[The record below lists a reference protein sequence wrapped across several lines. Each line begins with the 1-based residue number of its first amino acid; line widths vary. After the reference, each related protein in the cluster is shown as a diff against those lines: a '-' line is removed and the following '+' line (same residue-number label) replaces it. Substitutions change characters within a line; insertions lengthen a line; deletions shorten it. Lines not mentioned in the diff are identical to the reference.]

1 MKKQL
6 TYIAAAFLFAGTVSA
21 QKIDL
26 NAMPKPGPTPAINIA
41 KPKTFQLK
49 NGLTV
54 MVVENNKLPRVSASL
69 SMDRPPYNEGSVT
82 GVSEIMAEQ
91 FENGTT
97 SMSKDDFNKKVD
109 YLGANLNFSSG
120 GASLNSLSKYF
131 PQVLGLMADAIINPK
146 FSADEIQN
154 SKERA
159 IEGLK
164 SDEKNASSIAGRV
177 SNALMYGKNTSR
189 GEFETV
195 ESINK
200 IQLTDVQ
207 NVYKKYYAPDNA
219 YLVIVG
225 DVKFDQVKPLIE
237 KAFNG
242 WKKANTPI
250 TPLEQAENVAKTEI
264 NIVDVP
270 SAVQSVV
277 SLNNL
282 NTLKMKDANYFPAVI
297 ANYILGG
304 GGEARLFMNLREK
317 NGFTYGAYSSMVASK
332 YSPQFSASA
341 SVRNEVTDKA
351 VKEFMNELNA
361 ISTVKPEELENA
373 KAKLK
378 GSFIMSLEQPAT
390 IARFALNQKVQD
402 LPADFYINYLK
413 SIDKVTAADVTSA
426 VKATILPNQ
435 SRIFIAGKA
444 SDISE
449 GLEKLG
455 YPVKYFDKEANPVAK
470 PAVQKVDANV
480 TVASVVDKYIAAIGG
495 KANLAKIT
503 SYTTNATMSMQ
514 GQNLDFKIVKAQG
527 GKELQTISMGAMT
540 VQKQVFDGKTG
551 YSEQGGQKVPMS
563 KEEVAENLKN
573 TELFEELGFAKSPDY
588 KLAGIEKIN
597 GEDSYAIKSGD
608 KAYYYS
614 VKTGLKTGETETVK
628 AQGQTMTIPT
638 TFADYKDVSG
648 VKMPYT
654 ITVNQMGMD
663 MVMKVKSYEINQ
675 AKDSDFK

>member
-120 GASLNSLSKYF
+120 GAGLNSLSKYF
-131 PQVLGLMADAIINPK
+131 PEVLGLMADAIINPK

-200 IQLTDVQ
+200 IQLADVQ

-225 DVKFDQVKPLIE
+225 DVKFDQVKPLVE
-237 KAFNG
+237 KAFSG
-242 WKKANTPI
+242 WKKQI
-250 TPLEQAENVAKTEI
+250 R
-264 NIVDVP
+264 
-270 SAVQSVV
+270 QSH
-277 SLNNL
+277 
-282 NTLKMKDANYFPAVI
+282 
-297 ANYILGG
+297 
-304 GGEARLFMNLREK
+304 R
-317 NGFTYGAYSSMVASK
+317 
-332 YSPQFSASA
+332 
-341 SVRNEVTDKA
+341 
-351 VKEFMNELNA
+351 
-361 ISTVKPEELENA
+361 
-373 KAKLK
+373 
-378 GSFIMSLEQPAT
+378 
-390 IARFALNQKVQD
+390 
-402 LPADFYINYLK
+402 
-413 SIDKVTAADVTSA
+413 
-426 VKATILPNQ
+426 
-435 SRIFIAGKA
+435 
-444 SDISE
+444 
-449 GLEKLG
+449 
-455 YPVKYFDKEANPVAK
+455 
-470 PAVQKVDANV
+470 
-480 TVASVVDKYIAAIGG
+480 
-495 KANLAKIT
+495 
-503 SYTTNATMSMQ
+503 
-514 GQNLDFKIVKAQG
+514 
-527 GKELQTISMGAMT
+527 
-540 VQKQVFDGKTG
+540 
-551 YSEQGGQKVPMS
+551 
-563 KEEVAENLKN
+563 
-573 TELFEELGFAKSPDY
+573 
-588 KLAGIEKIN
+588 
-597 GEDSYAIKSGD
+597 
-608 KAYYYS
+608 
-614 VKTGLKTGETETVK
+614 
-628 AQGQTMTIPT
+628 
-638 TFADYKDVSG
+638 
-648 VKMPYT
+648 
-654 ITVNQMGMD
+654 
-663 MVMKVKSYEINQ
+663 
-675 AKDSDFK
+675 